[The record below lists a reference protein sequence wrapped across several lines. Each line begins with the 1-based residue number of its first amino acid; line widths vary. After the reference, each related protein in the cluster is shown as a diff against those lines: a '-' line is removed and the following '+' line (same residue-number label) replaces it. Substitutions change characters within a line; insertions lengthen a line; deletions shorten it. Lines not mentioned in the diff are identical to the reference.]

1 MKQTRNRTTL
11 AAAAA
16 LAAMVPAAAPVS
28 AQYMPHLD
36 PNLYMLTVMN
46 MTAGPNTCMTGLPL
60 PDKEIAEARDPAPGV
75 MQRYFE
81 AAQNGTSRLGAFRQS
96 GKTSWTHA
104 GKTVLLPAIDTTS
117 DPLAVAG
124 NRLEAEPLRFV
135 RSGNFESAQ
144 GQWAVMDAGGAV
156 AGVYDAQF
164 RRQSGVWLLQ
174 SLTVLGADETV
185 APAMQYCL
193 KPGDVTEHK
202 VTSAQN
208 LIDYHTKQIAKSEAK
223 LVKEQAALA
232 KAEAA
237 LAAKPG
243 GASQAEAVRRA
254 KAVVERREEKLADSR
269 KGLADAEEFKA
280 NSLRDQVEIAA
291 MTGPARDALRIRGF
305 ETTSDREAAEKRA
318 KEKAER
324 EAEKAEKAAK

>member
-1 MKQTRNRTTL
+1 MIRTKTGAVL
-11 AAAAA
+11 AAAALVTTA
-16 LAAMVPAAAPVS
+16 PAAG
-28 AQYMPHLD
+28 QYMPHLD
-36 PNLYMLTVMN
+36 PNLYMVTIMN

-60 PDKEIAEARDPAPGV
+60 PENEVAEAREPAPQV
-75 MQRYFE
+75 MQRYFA
-81 AAQNGTSRLGAFRQS
+81 AAQGGTSRLGAFRQS
-96 GKTSWTHA
+96 GKTSWVHA
-104 GKTVLLPAIDTTS
+104 GKTVLLPAIDS
-117 DPLAVAG
+117 AVDPLAVAG
-124 NRLEAEPLRFV
+124 NRLDPEPLRFV

-144 GQWAVMDAGGAV
+144 GQWAVLDAGGAV

-164 RRQSGVWLLQ
+164 RRQNGAWLLQ
-174 SLTVLGADETV
+174 SLTVLGAGETV

-202 VTSAQN
+202 VTSAQD
-208 LIDYHTKQIAKSEAK
+208 LIDWHTKQIGKAEAK
-223 LVKEQAALA
+223 LAKEQAALA

-243 GASQAEAVRRA
+243 KASQVEAVRRA

-269 KGLADAEEFKA
+269 KALADAEEFKA
-280 NSLRDQVEIAA
+280 NSLRDQAEIAA
-291 MTGPARDALRIRGF
+291 MTGPARNALRIRGF

-324 EAEKAEKAAK
+324 EAEKAAKAEKAEKGK

>member
-1 MKQTRNRTTL
+1 
-11 AAAAA
+11 
-16 LAAMVPAAAPVS
+16 
-28 AQYMPHLD
+28 
-36 PNLYMLTVMN
+36 
-46 MTAGPNTCMTGLPL
+46 
-60 PDKEIAEARDPAPGV
+60 
-75 MQRYFE
+75 
-81 AAQNGTSRLGAFRQS
+81 
-96 GKTSWTHA
+96 
-104 GKTVLLPAIDTTS
+104 PAIDSAT
-117 DPLAVAG
+117 DPLATAG
-124 NRLEAEPLRFV
+124 NRLDPEPLRFV
-135 RSGNFESAQ
+135 RSGNFESAH
-144 GQWAVMDAGGAV
+144 GQWAVLDASGAV

-243 GASQAEAVRRA
+243 KASQVEAVRRA
-254 KAVVERREEKLADSR
+254 KVAVERREKKLADSR

-280 NSLRDQVEIAA
+280 NSERDKAEIAA
-291 MTGPARDALRIRGF
+291 LTGPARDALRIRGF
-305 ETTSDREAAEKRA
+305 ETTTAREAAEKKA
-318 KEKAER
+318 KEE
-324 EAEKAEKAAK
+324 AEKAAK

>member
-1 MKQTRNRTTL
+1 MIRTKTGAVL
-11 AAAAA
+11 AAAA
-16 LAAMVPAAAPVS
+16 LALTGSAS

-36 PNLYMLTVMN
+36 PNLYMFAVMN
-46 MTAGPNTCMTGLPL
+46 MTSGPNTCMTGLPL
-60 PDKEIAEARDPAPGV
+60 PDKEIAEAREPAPGV
-75 MQRYFE
+75 MLRYFE
-81 AAQNGTSRLGAFRQS
+81 AAQGGTSRLGAFRQS
-96 GKTSWTHA
+96 NKAQWVHA
-104 GKTVLLPAIDTTS
+104 GKTVLLPAIDSAT
-117 DPLAVAG
+117 DPLATAG
-124 NRLEAEPLRFV
+124 NRLDPEPLRFV
-135 RSGNFESAQ
+135 RSGNFESAH
-144 GQWAVMDAGGAV
+144 GQWAVLDASGAV

-243 GASQAEAVRRA
+243 KASQVEAVRRA
-254 KAVVERREEKLADSR
+254 KVAVERREKKLADSR

-280 NSLRDQVEIAA
+280 NSERDKAEIAA
-291 MTGPARDALRIRGF
+291 LTGPARDALRIRGF
-305 ETTSDREAAEKRA
+305 ETTTAREAAEKKA
-318 KEKAER
+318 KEE
-324 EAEKAEKAAK
+324 AEKAAK

>member
-1 MKQTRNRTTL
+1 MSSKSL
-11 AAAAA
+11 AA
-16 LAAMVPAAAPVS
+16 LAVSASLALTGPAA

-36 PNLYMLTVMN
+36 PNLYMLTIMN

-75 MQRYFE
+75 MQRYFA
-81 AAQNGTSRLGAFRQS
+81 AAQGGTSRLGAFRQS
-96 GKTSWTHA
+96 GKTSWSHA
-104 GKTVLLPAIDTTS
+104 GKTVLLPAIDS
-117 DPLAVAG
+117 AADPLAQAG
-124 NRLEAEPLRFV
+124 NRLDPEPLRFV

-144 GQWAVMDAGGAV
+144 GQWAVLDASGAV

-164 RRQSGVWLLQ
+164 RRQNGAWLLQ

-208 LIDYHTKQIAKSEAK
+208 LIDHHTKQIGKSEAK
-223 LVKEQAALA
+223 LAKEQAALA
-232 KAEAA
+232 RAEAA

-269 KGLADAEEFKA
+269 KALADAEEFKA
-280 NSLRDQVEIAA
+280 NSLRDQAEIAA

-318 KEKAER
+318 KEQAER
-324 EAEKAEKAAK
+324 EAEKAAKEAAKGK